1 MKISRFSTWVC
12 VAGWFLAVVFLVPA
26 HAEVTVEGGTGTV
39 FFTGILEGGQSTCT
53 LVNAEQNVDF
63 GDITLSTHG
72 YLNDPLVVSPRRIA
86 FRLTGCSSSVSKV
99 KMTVV
104 YEAGDH
110 IDDGYIPPVPL
121 IAGVGG
127 GLKCP
132 ADAAAQGISG
142 CPGTYINST
151 QFVEGQVSTSGEVSF
166 PLDVYVRPGPNVRRL
181 EPGHFTVSASF
192 VFEEE

>member
-26 HAEVTVEGGTGTV
+26 HADVTVKGGTGTV
-39 FFTGILEGGQSTCT
+39 SFTGILLGGRSTCT

-72 YLNDPLVVSPRRIA
+72 YLNDPLVPPRRIA

-99 KMTVV
+99 KMSVV
-104 YEAGDH
+104 YSAGIH
-110 IDDGYIPPVPL
+110 TDDGFIPATYPQ
-121 IAGVGG
+121 GVGG

-166 PLDVYVRPGPNVRRL
+166 PLDVYVRPNPVSQWLDLGY
-181 EPGHFTVSASF
+181 FTVPVSF